1 MFGSQEAM
9 EEAKET
15 RQENKEVQAQKR
27 FNKKVKGQ
35 YPRWQPHPLPLT
47 VTPYP
52 NTSP

>member
-1 MFGSQEAM
+1 MFGSEEAM

-35 YPRWQPHPLPLT
+35 YPLN
-47 VTPYP
+47 TP
-52 NTSP
+52 T